1 MDIQKAIEIFRG
13 HNKVKFILEGLGE
26 REYATAEFEE
36 LVSAGEKQIPKKPTR
51 MISNFFG
58 QCANCKKIIKKWQD
72 DAYVG
77 STNCCPECGQAIDW
91 SDE

>member
-1 MDIQKAIEIFRG
+1 MLRMPMIDRLAKYEDTGLSPEQVVGLKEKA
-13 HNKVKFILEGLGE
+13 
-26 REYATAEFEE
+26 T
-36 LVSAGEKQIPKKPTR
+36 PKKPTR

-58 QCANCKKIIKKWQD
+58 QCANCKKIIKRWQD

-91 SDE
+91 SDK